1 MLRILILLVLTILT
15 TGCVNTTDG
24 PRSVLALNETSILE
38 THPGQIRLALQTN
51 DVQDFKPTPL
61 DLALFDADKNAV
73 FDKSLETRIIA
84 SGTEPG
90 HELPPAREGQ
100 SWFILALSEQ
110 GAEELERAQAIYRNM
125 KSAGEKGSMQ
135 MEFGW
140 TGGDGESLPET
151 IYLTTA
157 IRLSPDDPWLTMMD
171 NYPVYPEK
179 SPDAD
184 THTDGT
190 ETTP

>member
-1 MLRILILLVLTILT
+1 MTKLLFIISLLGLCL
-15 TGCVNTTDG
+15 GCVNTPNG
-24 PRSVLALNETSILE
+24 QRSALALNETSILE
-38 THPGQIRLALQTN
+38 ARPGNIRLALQTN

-61 DLALFDADKNAV
+61 ELVLFDENKTAV
-73 FDKSLETRIIA
+73 FDESLETRIIA

-90 HELPPAREGQ
+90 HELPPARDGQ
-100 SWFILALSEQ
+100 NWFILALSEQ
-110 GAEELERAQAIYRNM
+110 GVVELVRAQAIYRNM

-140 TGGDGESLPET
+140 SGGDADGMPET

-184 THTDGT
+184 THTDRT